1 MQPATQSCMIAA
13 VTALLRT
20 RLTIIIAVLTT
31 LPRPAPAAAS
41 WSAQPVPASDQ
52 IGLVTGLASDGSSP
66 IWAAV
71 TRRSFG
77 KGTVSAANDPS
88 MATEDARLTSV
99 EDRRRLLLRWLAD
112 GNIAKEAGPDALVAE
127 AEAVT
132 AIREPRESS
141 TRPLSAPFQE
151 PETGPAAGL
160 ISETSG
166 QLIFACTPSLWRIAP
181 SEGTAQAIVSG
192 LGVRSGNA
200 GPGVLSPIT
209 LPNDD
214 LAFLTSSR
222 GARPESPAAGRLGLI
237 DSPALFRCSPDGS
250 HLQVL
255 AANLENPSAVCT
267 DPIGR
272 IWLTEVTGPQSSRL
286 HCFHP
291 GSTLSDNPIAIPGVI
306 TCLLPDPADPVSPET
321 VSLLAGFG
329 PGTESGI
336 KRIIATRSPQGWQ
349 LSSSETLWNGGSTT
363 AITITPD
370 GSAFWTD
377 WGSSFSAN
385 SPCRIL
391 KAIALPETLVPAW
404 ANGSVFLRDDP
415 LRLSD
420 AQLAERLRS
429 IHPPLRSMAAREVIR
444 RASPELAAT
453 CHSIASD
460 PQLPP
465 AARLNALHCMAD
477 LAASHPALA
486 TEFLACA
493 SLPDATLREAAALR
507 LPECESGMA
516 SPVALRLLSD
526 PAPAVAAAALLAAT
540 ELDPVSTASHVLAR
554 LLEPLPSDQSL
565 KAALTACLARCLPP
579 EELADRIRSETPAE
593 VRAIIFQSLRLA
605 RHPAATDAL
614 LDPDPVMATKSAI
627 QLYDDLFLPAWPA
640 IAAMADRCGTAPA
653 FSNPNLLARILA
665 AAQRTGTPAAA
676 QTVRRLL
683 ELPEPI
689 VPAASRAL
697 ALETLASWHQP
708 PDLDPIHKRFLP
720 PIPRDP
726 DSARPALR
734 AILPQLFSGSL
745 AARAR
750 ELSRSTAPPPA
761 EQLTSQALDSS
772 QPESTRLRALRLLGE
787 SSPSLAAQTSWQIL
801 RPAAPPALPLLN
813 PTGVPAPPPPPRT
826 PPPATLLAE
835 ARRITLQQSPG
846 SLPSQLASSLESG
859 TVPELQ
865 TVLRA
870 LDRYQGNDSEQL
882 WGLVVSRWIL
892 GQPDPACHVE
902 ILEALTSRDHEP
914 RSRWR
919 RWLEQWDASLR
930 SNFDPLARWRMTQ
943 SGGDPALGRIIFES
957 HPSAQC
963 LSCHQINARGG
974 STGPEIDGLA
984 SRLSPS
990 AILEALISPSLKCQP
1005 RFARHSITLTDGSIR
1020 SGHITRRNATETI
1033 LDTGSRF
1040 LAIPTAAIASVSE
1053 PASPMP
1059 SVATILTPRE
1069 IRDLM
1074 AWLTSLK

>member
-1 MQPATQSCMIAA
+1 MVPQMDWFRPPLL
-13 VTALLRT
+13 VALLT
-20 RLTIIIAVLTT
+20 VAP
-31 LPRPAPAAAS
+31 LPAGQGPM
-41 WSAQPVPASDQ
+41 WSATTVMESDGRL
-52 IGLVTGLASDGSSP
+52 ITGLASDSTGML
-66 IWAAV
+66 WGAL

-77 KGTVSAANDPS
+77 RGAVPASSDPA
-88 MATEDARLTSV
+88 MAEDDARLASV

-112 GNIAKEAGPDALVAE
+112 GKFAQGADPDALVADS
-127 AEAVT
+127 
-132 AIREPRESS
+132 ESVIPIGETRGS
-141 TRPLSAPFQE
+141 TTRSVSNPFQE
-151 PETGPAAGL
+151 LEAGPAAGL
-160 ISETSG
+160 ASESTG
-166 QLIFACTPSLWRIAP
+166 RLVFACTPSLWRISPAD
-181 SEGTAQAIVSG
+181 GTAQAIVSG

-209 LPNDD
+209 LANGD
-214 LAFLTSSR
+214 LAFLTSTR
-222 GARPESPAAGRLGLI
+222 GARPESPESGRLGLI
-237 DSPALFRCSPDGS
+237 DTPALLRCSSDGS
-250 HLQVL
+250 HLKVL
-255 AANLENPSAVCT
+255 AANLQNPSAICA

-272 IWLTEVTGPQSSRL
+272 IWLAEVTGPQSSRL

-291 GSTLSDNPIAIPGVI
+291 GSTLTEKPIGLPGII
-306 TCLLPDPADPVSPET
+306 TCLIPDPADPVSHDT

-336 KRIIATRSPQGWQ
+336 RRIITTRSPQGWQ
-349 LSSSETLWNGGSTT
+349 LSTSETLWNGGSTT
-363 AITITPD
+363 AITITPS
-370 GSAFWTD
+370 GSAIWTD

-391 KAIALPETLVPAW
+391 KAMALPEALVPAW
-404 ANGSVFLRDDP
+404 ASGSVFLRDDP

-420 AQLAERLRS
+420 TQLAERLRS
-429 IHPPLRSMAAREVIR
+429 IHPLLRSTAAREIIR
-444 RASPELAAT
+444 RASPELVAS
-453 CHSIASD
+453 CHSIAAD
-460 PQLPP
+460 PELPP
-465 AARLNALHCMAD
+465 TARLNALHCLAN

-507 LPECESGMA
+507 LPECEPGMA
-516 SPVALRLLSD
+516 APVALRLLSD
-526 PAPAVAAAALLAAT
+526 PAPAVAAAALVAAT
-540 ELDPVSTASHVLAR
+540 ELDPASTASHMLAR
-554 LLEPLPSDQSL
+554 LLEPIPADHSL

-579 EELADRIRSETPAE
+579 EDLADRIRSETPPE
-593 VRAIIFQSLRLA
+593 VRATIFQSLRLA
-605 RHPAATDAL
+605 RHPAAADAL
-614 LDPDPVMATKSAI
+614 LDPDPTMATKAAM

-640 IAAMADRCGTAPA
+640 IAALADRCGTHPA
-653 FSNPNLLARILA
+653 FSHPDLLARILA
-665 AAQRTGTPAAA
+665 AAQRSGTPAAA
-676 QTVRRLL
+676 QMVRRLL

-689 VPAASRAL
+689 LPAASRAR

-708 PDLDPIHKRFLP
+708 PDLDPIHSRFLP

-734 AILPQLFSGSL
+734 AILPQLFTGPLSS
-745 AARAR
+745 RAR

-761 EQLTSQALDSS
+761 ERLTSHALDSS
-772 QPESTRLRALRLLGE
+772 QPESARLSALRLLGE
-787 SSPSLAAQTSWQIL
+787 SSPSLAAQTSWQLL
-801 RPAAPPALPLLN
+801 RPAEPPVPPPLHATEPPAAPPP
-813 PTGVPAPPPPPRT
+813 PQPPPP
-826 PPPATLLAE
+826 ASLLAE

-846 SLPSQLASSLESG
+846 SLPSQLASVLASG

-870 LDRYQGNDSEQL
+870 LNRYQGNDSEQL

-943 SGGDPALGRIIFES
+943 AGGDPALGRIIFES

-990 AILEALISPSLKCQP
+990 AILEALITPSLKCQP

-1020 SGHITRRNATETI
+1020 SGHITLRNATETI

-1040 LAIPTAAIASVSE
+1040 LTIPAAAIASVSE

-1074 AWLTSLK
+1074 SWLTSLK

>member
-1 MQPATQSCMIAA
+1 ML
-13 VTALLRT
+13 VALLT
-20 RLTIIIAVLTT
+20 VA
-31 LPRPAPAAAS
+31 PFPAGRAAM
-41 WSAQPVPASDQ
+41 WSAQTVTGPDKR
-52 IGLVTGLASDGSSP
+52 LVTGLASDPTGMLWGA
-66 IWAAV
+66 I
-71 TRRSFG
+71 TGRSFG
-77 KGTVSAANDPS
+77 RGTVPAAADP
-88 MATEDARLTSV
+88 ALAEDDARLASV

-112 GNIAKEAGPDALVAE
+112 GKIAGGAGPDALVAE
-127 AEAVT
+127 SESVI
-132 AIREPRESS
+132 AIGESRGSS
-141 TRPLSAPFQE
+141 TRSVSARFQE

-160 ISETSG
+160 VSETTG
-166 QLIFACTPSLWRIAP
+166 RLIFACTPSLWRISPAD
-181 SEGTAQAIVSG
+181 GTAQAIISG

-209 LPNDD
+209 LPNGD

-222 GARPESPAAGRLGLI
+222 GARPESPDSGRLGLI
-237 DSPALFRCSPDGS
+237 DTPALLRCSPDGS

-255 AANLENPSAVCT
+255 AANLQNPSAVCA

-272 IWLTEVTGPQSSRL
+272 IWLAEVTGPQSSRL
-286 HCFHP
+286 HCLHQ
-291 GSTLSDNPIAIPGVI
+291 GSTLTENPIVIPGVI
-306 TCLLPDPADPVSPET
+306 TCVLPDPADPVSHDT

-349 LSSSETLWNGGSTT
+349 LATSETLWNGGSTT

-385 SPCRIL
+385 APCRIL
-391 KAIALPETLVPAW
+391 KAMALPDTLVPAW
-404 ANGSVFLRDDP
+404 ASGSVFLRDDP

-429 IHPPLRSMAAREVIR
+429 IHPPLRAMAAREINR
-444 RASPELAAT
+444 RASPELAAS
-453 CHSIASD
+453 CHSIAAD
-460 PQLPP
+460 PELPP
-465 AARLNALHCMAD
+465 AARLNALHCLAN

-507 LPECESGMA
+507 LPECEPGMA

-554 LLEPLPSDQSL
+554 LPEPIPADHSL

-593 VRAIIFQSLRLA
+593 LRAIIFQSLRLA
-605 RHPAATDAL
+605 RHPAAADAL
-614 LDPDPVMATKSAI
+614 LDPDPAMATEAAI
-627 QLYDDLFLPAWPA
+627 QLYDDVFLPAWPA
-640 IAAMADRCGTAPA
+640 IAALADRCGTAPA
-653 FSNPNLLARILA
+653 FSNPTLLARILA

-689 VPAASRAL
+689 LPAASRAL

-708 PDLDPIHKRFLP
+708 PELDPIHKRFLP
-720 PIPRDP
+720 PIPRDQ
-726 DSARPALR
+726 DTARPALR

-750 ELSRSTAPPPA
+750 ELSRSTAPPTA
-761 EQLTSQALDSS
+761 ERLTSHALDSS

-787 SSPSLAAQTSWQIL
+787 ASPSLAAQTSWQLL
-801 RPAAPPALPLLN
+801 RPTEPPALPLPNATEL
-813 PTGVPAPPPPPRT
+813 PAAPPPPRS
-826 PPPATLLAE
+826 PPPAALLAE
-835 ARRITLQQSPG
+835 ARRLTLQQSPG

-870 LDRYQGNDSEQL
+870 LNRYQGNDSEQL

-943 SGGDPALGRIIFES
+943 AGGDPALGRIIFES

-1005 RFARHSITLTDGSIR
+1005 NFARHSITLTDGSIR
-1020 SGHITRRNATETI
+1020 SGHINRRNATETM

-1040 LAIPTAAIASVSE
+1040 LAIPGAAIASVSE

>member
-1 MQPATQSCMIAA
+1 M
-13 VTALLRT
+13 
-20 RLTIIIAVLTT
+20 
-31 LPRPAPAAAS
+31 
-41 WSAQPVPASDQ
+41 WSARTVPGSEQ
-52 IGLVTGLASDGSSP
+52 RLLTGLACDPTGTL
-66 IWAAV
+66 WGAV
-71 TRRSFG
+71 TGRSFG
-77 KGTVSAANDPS
+77 KGTVPASTDAALAAD
-88 MATEDARLTSV
+88 DARLTSV

-112 GNIAKEAGPDALVAE
+112 GKLAQGTGSDALAAE
-127 AEAVT
+127 SESVI
-132 AIREPRESS
+132 AIGEIRASL
-141 TRPLSAPFQE
+141 TRSVSAPFQE
-151 PETGPAAGL
+151 LETGPAAGL
-160 ISETSG
+160 LSETSG
-166 QLIFACTPSLWRIAP
+166 QLIFACTPSLWRISPENGAVQP
-181 SEGTAQAIVSG
+181 IVSG

-209 LPNDD
+209 LPNGDI
-214 LAFLTSSR
+214 AFLTSSR
-222 GARPESPAAGRLGLI
+222 GARPESAASGRLGLI
-237 DSPALFRCSPDGS
+237 DTPALFRCLPDGS
-250 HLQVL
+250 QLQVL
-255 AANLENPSAVCT
+255 AANLLNPSAVCT
-267 DPIGR
+267 DPVGR
-272 IWLTEVTGPQSSRL
+272 IWLAEVTGPQSSRL
-286 HCFHP
+286 HCLHA
-291 GSTLSDNPIAIPGVI
+291 GATLAENPIAIPGVI
-306 TCLLPDPADPVSPET
+306 TCLLADPGDPGSHDT
-321 VSLLAGFG
+321 VSLLAGLG

-336 KRIIATRSPQGWQ
+336 KRLNAIRSTHGWQ
-349 LSSSETLWNGGSTT
+349 LSTSETLWNGGSTT
-363 AITITPD
+363 AIAISPD

-391 KAIALPETLVPAW
+391 KAMALPETLVPAW
-404 ANGSVFLRDDP
+404 ASGSVFLRDDP

-429 IHPPLRSMAAREVIR
+429 IHPPLRSVAAREIIR
-444 RASPELAAT
+444 RASPELAAS
-453 CHSIASD
+453 CHSIAAD
-460 PQLPP
+460 PEQPP
-465 AARLNALHCMAD
+465 AARLSALHCLAN

-507 LPECESGMA
+507 LAECESGMA

-526 PAPAVAAAALLAAT
+526 PVPAVAAAALVAAT
-540 ELDPVSTASHVLAR
+540 ELDPASTASHVLGR
-554 LLEPLPSDQSL
+554 LLEPVPADHSL

-593 VRAIIFQSLRLA
+593 VRAMIFQSLRLA
-605 RHPAATDAL
+605 RHPAAADAL
-614 LDPDPVMATKSAI
+614 LDPDPAMATEAAI
-627 QLYDDLFLPAWPA
+627 QLYDDFFLPAWPA
-640 IAAMADRCGTAPA
+640 IAALADRCGTAPA
-653 FSNPNLLARILA
+653 FSNPGLLARILA

-689 VPAASRAL
+689 LPAASRAL

-708 PDLDPIHKRFLP
+708 PDLDPIHNRFLP
-720 PIPRDP
+720 PIARDP
-726 DSARPALR
+726 DAARSALR
-734 AILPQLFSGSL
+734 AILPQLVSGSL

-750 ELSRSTAPPPA
+750 ELSRITAPPPA
-761 EQLTSQALDSS
+761 ERLTSHALDSS
-772 QPESTRLRALRLLGE
+772 QPESARLRALRLLGE
-787 SSPSLAAQTSWQIL
+787 FSPSLAAQTSWQIL
-801 RPAAPPALPLLN
+801 RPAEPPVLPLLN
-813 PTGVPAPPPPPRT
+813 ATEPPAAPPPPQS

-846 SLPSQLASSLESG
+846 SLPSQLSSTLESG

-870 LDRYQGNDSEQL
+870 LDRYQGSDSEQL

-943 SGGDPALGRIIFES
+943 AGGDPALGRIIFES

-974 STGPEIDGLA
+974 STGPEIDGIA

-990 AILEALISPSLKCQP
+990 AILESIIAPSLKCQP

-1020 SGHITRRNATETI
+1020 TGHMTRRNATESI

-1040 LAIPTAAIASVSE
+1040 LAIPSGAIASVSE

-1059 SVATILTPRE
+1059 SVATMLTPRE

>member
-1 MQPATQSCMIAA
+1 M
-13 VTALLRT
+13 
-20 RLTIIIAVLTT
+20 
-31 LPRPAPAAAS
+31 
-41 WSAQPVPASDQ
+41 ASD
-52 IGLVTGLASDGSSP
+52 
-66 IWAAV
+66 
-71 TRRSFG
+71 
-77 KGTVSAANDPS
+77 
-88 MATEDARLTSV
+88 DARLTSV
-99 EDRRRLLLRWLAD
+99 EERRRTLLRWLRD
-112 GNIAKEAGPDALVAE
+112 GKLAPHDDTEYLTRAAESIIALTP
-127 AEAVT
+127 
-132 AIREPRESS
+132 PRGTRFS
-141 TRPLSAPFQE
+141 TLSTPFQE

-160 ISETSG
+160 VSETNG
-166 QLIFACTPSLWRIAP
+166 RLVFACTPSLWRIAP
-181 SEGTAQAIVSG
+181 ADGTAQPIVSG

-209 LPNDD
+209 LANGD

-222 GARPESPAAGRLGLI
+222 GARPESPGSGRLGLI
-237 DSPALFRCSPDGS
+237 DTPALLRCSSDGS
-250 HLQVL
+250 HLQIL
-255 AANLENPSAVCT
+255 ASNLQNPSAVCA
-267 DPIGR
+267 DPLGR
-272 IWLTEVTGPQSSRL
+272 IWLAEVTGPQSSRL

-291 GSTLSDNPIAIPGVI
+291 GSTLTEKPIGIPGVI
-306 TCLLPDPADPVSPET
+306 TCLLPDPADPVSPDT

-336 KRIIATRSPQGWQ
+336 RRIITTRSQQGWQ
-349 LSSSETLWNGGSTT
+349 LSTSETLWNGGSTT

-385 SPCRIL
+385 SHCRIL
-391 KAIALPETLVPAW
+391 KAMALPEALVPAW
-404 ANGSVFLRDDP
+404 ASGSVFLRDDP

-429 IHPPLRSMAAREVIR
+429 IHPPLRAMAAREINR
-444 RASPELAAT
+444 RASPELAAA
-453 CHSIASD
+453 CHSIAAD
-460 PQLPP
+460 PELPP
-465 AARLNALHCMAD
+465 AARLNALHCLAD

-507 LPECESGMA
+507 LPECEPGMA
-516 SPVALRLLSD
+516 FPVALRLLSD
-526 PAPAVAAAALLAAT
+526 PAPAVAAAALLSAT
-540 ELDPVSTASHVLAR
+540 ELDPASTASHVLAR
-554 LLEPLPSDQSL
+554 LLEPIPEDHSL

-605 RHPAATDAL
+605 RHPAAADAL
-614 LDPDPVMATKSAI
+614 LDPDPAMATMAAM

-640 IAAMADRCGTAPA
+640 IAALADRCGTHPA
-653 FSNPNLLARILA
+653 FSHPDLLARMLA

-689 VPAASRAL
+689 LPAASRAH

-708 PDLDPIHKRFLP
+708 PDLDPIHNRFLP
-720 PIPRDP
+720 PIPREP
-726 DSARPALR
+726 DSVRPALR
-734 AILPQLFSGSL
+734 AILPRLVSGSL

-761 EQLTSQALDSS
+761 ERLTSHALDPS
-772 QPESTRLRALRLLGE
+772 QPESARLSALRLLGE
-787 SSPSLAAQTSWQIL
+787 SSPSLAAQTSWQLL
-801 RPAAPPALPLLN
+801 RPAEPPVPPPLHATEPPAAPPP
-813 PTGVPAPPPPPRT
+813 PQPPPP
-826 PPPATLLAE
+826 AALLAE

-846 SLPSQLASSLESG
+846 SLPSQLASALESG

-870 LDRYQGNDSEQL
+870 LNRYQGNDSEQL
-882 WGLVVSRWIL
+882 WSLVVSRWIL

-943 SGGDPALGRIIFES
+943 AGGDPALGRIIFES

-1005 RFARHSITLTDGSIR
+1005 NFARHSITLTDGSIR
-1020 SGHITRRNATETI
+1020 SGHINRRNATETM

-1040 LAIPTAAIASVSE
+1040 LAIPGAAIASVSE